1 MRKLNIIFFSGM
13 YGSVGFTRTVCAMW
27 AISLLDVF
35 IHIQLNILGRHVY
48 LDTAKNMSKSKVQ
61 TRKYVAAVM
70 Q

>member
-1 MRKLNIIFFSGM
+1 M